1 MKVFKLLFIKTVLIN
16 FRTKQTEEEVLR
28 LEKIKKELQVLDG
41 QFTQDIAVLRK
52 KIDHACLSYSESE
65 YVF

>member
-1 MKVFKLLFIKTVLIN
+1 M
-16 FRTKQTEEEVLR
+16 R

-52 KIDHACLSYSESE
+52 KIDHACLSYSEAE
-65 YVF
+65 